1 MEIYVIPTHIYRK
14 CLICLQASK
23 EAQTGKRERE
33 REETE
38 TQRDR
43 ETERE
48 CVLQRLIIRILKV
61 FIHFKNISFLL
72 ILYYI
77 SLTIRQ

>member
-43 ETERE
+43 ERV
-48 CVLQRLIIRILKV
+48 CVTKV
-61 FIHFKNISFLL
+61 DYTYIKSIHSF
-72 ILYYI
+72 
-77 SLTIRQ
+77 